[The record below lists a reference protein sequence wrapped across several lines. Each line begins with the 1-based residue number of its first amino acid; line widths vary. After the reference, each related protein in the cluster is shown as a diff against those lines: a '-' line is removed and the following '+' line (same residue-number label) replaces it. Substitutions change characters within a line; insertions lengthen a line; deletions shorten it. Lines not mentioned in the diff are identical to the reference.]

1 MRVLSQYQLHFLSK
15 AVPLPKILHYHP
27 KRKFY
32 VYQSDI
38 PTSVVLFS
46 KHTIPGSV
54 TNILVDTPFKS
65 SLYESE
71 VGKSLPVSSTVSTP
85 LAATAKSPPQPT
97 PIAFFSVNR
106 SDNVIIYFDQTYQH
120 HMIYTCL
127 PTLHFIHSDSF
138 ELLHIHQ
145 NQMSSQSEEN
155 NSNNAAI
162 IDSTSS
168 DRKNLST
175 NNRNLASA
183 LVDST
188 KFGINGLNLS
198 TTPLL
203 ARVTDKE
210 YCEAK
215 RPGNRF
221 NVPLGTKFYRIRVQ
235 PWKPSIS
242 FSSN

>member
-1 MRVLSQYQLHFLSK
+1 MQYQLHLLFK

-32 VYQSDI
+32 VYQADI

-54 TNILVDTPFKS
+54 TNLLVDTPFKS

-71 VGKSLPVSSTVSTP
+71 VDKSFTMLPKIPVPVSSTVSTP

-106 SDNVIIYFDQTYQH
+106 SDNVIIYFDQTHQH
-120 HMIYTCL
+120 YMIYTCL

-138 ELLHIHQ
+138 ELLRIQQ
-145 NQMSSQSEEN
+145 NQMSSQSDKN
-155 NSNNAAI
+155 NNNNATVI
-162 IDSTSS
+162 
-168 DRKNLST
+168 
-175 NNRNLASA
+175 
-183 LVDST
+183 DST

-215 RPGNRF
+215 RPVNRF
-221 NVPLGTKFYRIRVQ
+221 NVPLGTKFYRVRVQ